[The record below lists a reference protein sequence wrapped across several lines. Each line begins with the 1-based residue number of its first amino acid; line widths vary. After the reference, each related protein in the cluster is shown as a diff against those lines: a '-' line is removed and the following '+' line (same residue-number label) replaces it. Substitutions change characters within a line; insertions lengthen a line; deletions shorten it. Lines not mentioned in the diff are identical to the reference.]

1 MINELSMIF
10 NNLMRN
16 TSWNFSFTENI
27 NKEYTAF
34 DRVSV

>member
-10 NNLMRN
+10 N